1 MKKVSNRNQ
10 RILSVCPLALVFRL
24 SDMRLGGNDVSTTP
38 DDRLSIIMELNN
50 NHAISCNLSKL
61 HLQLR
66 FTKFVS
72 NADSSGI
79 KDDCY
84 ASACRYCLAY
94 LNNDSSEIQIIDYPE
109 DLGLEFLQRTQILSL
124 LQVRDKMVNTFSLI
138 S

>member
-1 MKKVSNRNQ
+1 MQSR
-10 RILSVCPLALVFRL
+10 
-24 SDMRLGGNDVSTTP
+24 
-38 DDRLSIIMELNN
+38 
-50 NHAISCNLSKL
+50 AISLSH
-61 HLQLR
+61 HLRLR

-84 ASACRYCLAY
+84 ASACRYWLAY

-138 S
+138 SWLRKIVIRQEGIVL

>member
-10 RILSVCPLALVFRL
+10 RILSVCPSALVFRL
-24 SDMRLGGNDVSTTP
+24 SDLRLGGNDVSTTP
-38 DDRLSIIMELNN
+38 DRLSIIMELNS
-50 NHAISCNLSKL
+50 NHAISLSH

-84 ASACRYCLAY
+84 ASACRYCLTY
-94 LNNDSSEIQIIDYPE
+94 LNNDSSEIQIIDHPE
-109 DLGLEFLQRTQILSL
+109 DLGLELLQRTQILSL